1 MKSNLFRTLKL
12 AALAF
17 CGAAAFACTNLDD
30 IEQRLDSLESDIQ
43 KLQTAVSSL
52 NEAVKNLT
60 TLAESGVI
68 STIEKTDDGFV
79 ITTVSGDEITITN
92 GAVGNTPLLSIEDGY
107 WKVSYDNGE
116 SWEFMEDEN
125 GDKVPA
131 AGMTPQFR
139 VNEEGNWEVSY
150 NGTQWTEVLDTEGN
164 PVSAI
169 GEGSN
174 LFKDITYE
182 NGVLTIVFQDD
193 NKLEIPVVPDFLCAI
208 AGVDYATPVQF
219 KHGEKKEF
227 TVNIKGVANAIVTA
241 PAGWK
246 AELNGEEPS
255 AILSV
260 TAPEEDAASAM
271 TKVSADT
278 DSDISILA
286 VSTKGNYT
294 AITKM
299 QVMVVQEVV
308 PVPAISSIALKEATQ
323 ESLTFTVTPNS
334 DVTSWKYILLKATET
349 APADETAFAEADEK
363 TGSTAQDV
371 TIDGLAA
378 GTSYKLYV
386 LPVHTDTEAIYGDIK
401 ASEPASTEAPSYDT
415 YFAMYEAGLNITIA
429 GKEYTPSTLVSTFG
443 EPTHITAETET
454 PAIGATGVYFIDSDV
469 NIEISS
475 TPASGSEWNKVLV
488 LGNDLNTRT
497 KITLSGKGAIY
508 AGGETGAFVCCNIEF
523 VDNASGNY
531 IFTHTYDNNG
541 FDYMAFDNC
550 RFIGQKGKSLISM
563 SSSAGKVRYI
573 KNLVMENCI
582 FSSPNFNRQ
591 GGDGGN
597 PVRIIGATGAALT
610 DVTFESITFRNN
622 IFYCSDG
629 IVDDFQ
635 LFMTANG
642 DANNVTTSRIT
653 IENNTFVNVTPT
665 TSGLIQTRN
674 LSTLTMQNNIFYID
688 DMHEKNYIV
697 VRCYGSYPTGDICLN
712 NIAYSPEVT
721 QFIGFYGNRGWEG
734 SEDLREI
741 SSDPFTTKDFT
752 NAVFT
757 PTGEYAGYG
766 AQRN

>member
-52 NEAVKNLT
+52 NEAVENLT

-68 STIEKTDDGFV
+68 STIEETEDGFV
-79 ITTVSGDEITITN
+79 ITTVTGEEITITN

-429 GKEYTPSTLVSTFG
+429 GKEYNRETYGDAVQVTENMTISEITPNDKGVSIYFVNPDATVTYNYGTGVQKLIFIGNDPDSRSTLKVERQINLNDQTISGQGIFLCYNINLDGTGAKNGEGKSSYTVAQNGDAAFGYCAYINCHIQTASNQPLSYISTTGRSFN
-443 EPTHITAETET
+443 EFVMEDCIYEFAEAGKSTNK
-454 PAIGATGVYFIDSDV
+454 FILSLGSSESTYNSICFKNNVFYCHAPEQNFKLFNGNQANIV
-469 NIEISS
+469 N
-475 TPASGSEWNKVLV
+475 LV
-488 LGNDLNTRT
+488 LENNSFINLDTNTT
-497 KITLSGKGAIY
+497 FAIY
-508 AGGETGAFVCCNIEF
+508 AKSVGT
-523 VDNASGNY
+523 AS
-531 IFTHTYDNNG
+531 IT
-541 FDYMAFDNC
+541 
-550 RFIGQKGKSLISM
+550 
-563 SSSAGKVRYI
+563 
-573 KNLVMENCI
+573 KNL
-582 FSSPNFNRQ
+582 FW
-591 GGDGGN
+591 
-597 PVRIIGATGAALT
+597 
-610 DVTFESITFRNN
+610 NN
-622 IFYCSDG
+622 N
-629 IVDDFQ
+629 V
-635 LFMTANG
+635 TANG
-642 DANNVTTSRIT
+642 NGLLRCTTFPTGTKCTDNIEYSNVTTR
-653 IENNTFVNVTPT
+653 
-665 TSGLIQTRN
+665 
-674 LSTLTMQNNIFYID
+674 IFYGGIS
-688 DMHEKNYIV
+688 H
-697 VRCYGSYPTGDICLN
+697 
-712 NIAYSPEVT
+712 
-721 QFIGFYGNRGWEG
+721 GFEG
-734 SEDLREI
+734 SEEFISLEDDPYSGGQFNLENEI
-741 SSDPFTTKDFT
+741 FVPNNTYSS
-752 NAVFT
+752 
-757 PTGEYAGYG
+757 YGYQQP
-766 AQRN
+766 AK

>member
-52 NEAVKNLT
+52 NEAVENLT

-68 STIEKTDDGFV
+68 STIEKTEDGFV
-79 ITTVSGDEITITN
+79 ITTVTGEEITITN

-278 DSDISILA
+278 DSDVSILA

-349 APADETAFAEADEK
+349 APTDETAFAEADEK

-429 GKEYTPSTLVSTFG
+429 GKEYNRETYGDAVQVTENMTISEITPNDKGVSIYFVNPDATVTYNYGTGVQKLIFIGNDPDSRSTLKVERQINLNDQTISGQGIFLC
-443 EPTHITAETET
+443 
-454 PAIGATGVYFIDSDV
+454 Y
-469 NIEISS
+469 NINLD
-475 TPASGSEWNKVLV
+475 G
-488 LGNDLNTRT
+488 
-497 KITLSGKGAIY
+497 
-508 AGGETGAFVCCNIEF
+508 TGAKNGEGKSSYTVAQNGNNAFGYCGYVNCHIETVSGQPLSYISTSTRSFNEF
-523 VDNASGNY
+523 VMEDCIYKFA
-531 IFTHTYDNNG
+531 
-541 FDYMAFDNC
+541 
-550 RFIGQKGKSLISM
+550 
-563 SSSAGKVRYI
+563 SAGK
-573 KNLVMENCI
+573 
-582 FSSPNFNRQ
+582 SSNKFVLSL
-591 GGDGGN
+591 GSST
-597 PVRIIGATGAALT
+597 ATYNSL
-610 DVTFESITFRNN
+610 TFRNN
-622 IFYCSDG
+622 VFYCTVSEQNFKLFNGSNANVGNLVLENNSFINLDTNTTYTVYANSIQNVSITKNLYSNNAATTGNGLIRSTVAVTGTVCTDNVAYGNETVRIFYTSGGVSCG
-629 IVDDFQ
+629 FEGADDFI
-635 LFMTANG
+635 LSETNPYDGGTLNFK
-642 DANNVTTSRIT
+642 DEIFVP
-653 IENNTFVNVTPT
+653 NNTY
-665 TSGLIQTRN
+665 S
-674 LSTLTMQNNIFYID
+674 S
-688 DMHEKNYIV
+688 
-697 VRCYGSYPTGDICLN
+697 YGYQQP
-712 NIAYSPEVT
+712 A
-721 QFIGFYGNRGWEG
+721 
-734 SEDLREI
+734 
-741 SSDPFTTKDFT
+741 K
-752 NAVFT
+752 
-757 PTGEYAGYG
+757 
-766 AQRN
+766 